1 MRALVVT
8 TMYPRAG
15 QPASGAFVRDQVEAL
30 RAIDGVEVDVF
41 AFSGGGHRYLTAAR
55 ELRRRHGRT
64 HYDVVHAH
72 FGLAA
77 WTSLALRRVPRLVT
91 MHGTDLNHP
100 RSGPVSRAALPLVD
114 LPATVSAALAR
125 RIPGAGGSRRVAVLP
140 CGVDLRRFRPLPRR
154 EARER
159 LTLDP
164 DAPVLLFPADPARPL
179 KRHDL
184 AVRIAGD
191 VPLLTLGAVEPA
203 DVPLWINAAS
213 AVLVTSESE
222 GFGLAVLEALAC
234 DVPVLA
240 TPVGIHGMALQGI
253 PGTHCGP
260 VEDAA
265 WRAAL
270 EPHLASPDPRV
281 GGRARAELFSAERM
295 ARRVATAW
303 RAVAAGA

>member
-8 TMYPRAG
+8 TMYPRPG
-15 QPASGAFVRDQVEAL
+15 EPASGAFVRDQVKAL

-41 AFSGGGHRYLTAAR
+41 AFSGGGRRYLTAAR

-64 HYDVVHAH
+64 HYDVIHAH

-77 WTSLALRRVPRLVT
+77 WTSLALRGAPHLVT

-125 RIPGAGGSRRVAVLP
+125 RIPGAGGRRRVAVLP
-140 CGVDLRRFRPLPRR
+140 CGVDLGRFRPLPRR

-159 LTLDP
+159 LALDP

-184 AVRIAGD
+184 AVAIAGD

-240 TPVGIHGMALQGI
+240 TPVGIHGLALQGL

-281 GGRARAELFSAERM
+281 PGRARAELFSAERM
-295 ARRVATAW
+295 AGRVAKAW